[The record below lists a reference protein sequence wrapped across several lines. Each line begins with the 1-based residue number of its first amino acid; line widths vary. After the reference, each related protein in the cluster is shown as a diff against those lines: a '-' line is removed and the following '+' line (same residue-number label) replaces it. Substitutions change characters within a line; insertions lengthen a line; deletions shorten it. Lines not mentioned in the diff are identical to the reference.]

1 MKRRL
6 SLIHI
11 LKLKCNGIGFRD
23 LVPRCEV
30 AEDSASEE
38 AVLPALL
45 SESLFPAPPLLSHAA
60 RERTSRAESRKDMD
74 FFI

>member
-1 MKRRL
+1 M
-6 SLIHI
+6 
-11 LKLKCNGIGFRD
+11 GFRD

-38 AVLPALL
+38 AVLLTLL
-45 SESLFPAPPLLSHAA
+45 SESLFLALPLLSHAA
-60 RERTSRAESRKDMD
+60 RERTSSAESRKDMN